1 MAKAVNYTT
10 EMLETMISRYTEVRD
25 ADQEMRD
32 QVVEDLAAEFG
43 KTEKGIISKLA
54 AQTIE
59 VNGATEKLYRS
70 KVKVSAVTGGEAK
83 KKSEL
88 AEVMVREFGLNL
100 VSAVKL
106 NKTDIVALTEYAR
119 SVNKMAQ
126 QFEDTVLVT
135 AASQ

>member
-10 EMLETMISRYTEVRD
+10 EMLETMVERYTEVRD

-32 QVVEDLAAEFG
+32 NVVAELAAEFG

-59 VNGATEKLYRS
+59 TEEGTEKLYRS

-88 AEVMVREFGLNL
+88 AAEMVREIGLNL

-106 NKTDIVALTEYAR
+106 NKTDIVALTKYAQG
-119 SVNKMAQ
+119 VNEMAR
-126 QFEDTVLVT
+126 QFDDT
-135 AASQ
+135 AAYLTSE